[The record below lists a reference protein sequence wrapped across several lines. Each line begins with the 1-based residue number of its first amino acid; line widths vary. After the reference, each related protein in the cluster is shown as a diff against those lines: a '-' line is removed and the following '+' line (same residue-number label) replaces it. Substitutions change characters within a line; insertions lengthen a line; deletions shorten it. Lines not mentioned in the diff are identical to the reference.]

1 MTTFEAIQ
9 PEVAFG
15 ELVRIDLR
23 NQSLDDTLQQIADL
37 ARRVIPGVDDVSVTV
52 IDNGRPKTMVFS
64 TPLAVQL
71 DERQYE
77 SGFGPCLDAAATGM
91 TIVLNHRLDLPLYP
105 DFTRAALRAGI
116 SQTAAIALLVP
127 HRTAGALNLY
137 SAREAPFGAEEIVF
151 AERFAGFAAFAVSNA
166 DHVDSAE
173 ELARQMQEAMRSRA
187 VIEQAKGIVMGRY
200 GLTADEAF
208 RRLAKE
214 SQDTNTRLRDL
225 ARRIVVR
232 TSASADVRVA
242 KESSPADLLFG

>member
-15 ELVRIDLR
+15 ELARIDLR
-23 NQSLDDTLQQIADL
+23 NQSLDDTLLQIARL
-37 ARRVIPGVDDVSVTV
+37 ARRVIPEVDDVSVTV
-52 IDNGRPKTMVFS
+52 INDGLPKTMVFTS
-64 TPLAVQL
+64 PLAVQL

-91 TIVLNHRLDLPLYP
+91 TIVLNHRLDVPLYP
-105 DFTRAALRAGI
+105 EFTRTALRAGI

-137 SAREAPFGAEEIVF
+137 SARESPFRPEEIVF

-173 ELARQMQEAMRSRA
+173 ELARQLQEAMRSRA

-225 ARRIVVR
+225 AARIVAH
-232 TSASADVRVA
+232 ASGR
-242 KESSPADLLFG
+242 G

>member
-15 ELVRIDLR
+15 DLAKIDLR
-23 NQSLDDTLQQIADL
+23 NQSLGDTLQQIAEL
-37 ARRVIPGVDDVSVTV
+37 ARRVVPGVDAVSITV
-52 IDNGRPKTMVFS
+52 INNGRPKTMVFS
-64 TPLAVQL
+64 SPLAVQL

-91 TIVLNHRLDLPLYP
+91 TIVLNHRVDVPLYP
-105 DFTRAALRAGI
+105 EFTRAALRSGI
-116 SQTAAIALLVP
+116 FQTAAIALLVP

-137 SAREAPFGAEEIVF
+137 SARDTAFQAEEIAF

-166 DHVDSAE
+166 DHVDTAE
-173 ELARQMQEAMRSRA
+173 ELGRQLQEAMRSRA
-187 VIEQAKGIVMGRY
+187 VIEQAKGIVMARY
-200 GLTADEAF
+200 GVTADEAF

-225 ARRIVVR
+225 AGRLVAR
-232 TSASADVRVA
+232 TSGQR
-242 KESSPADLLFG
+242 

>member
-1 MTTFEAIQ
+1 MTTFEAVD
-9 PEVAFG
+9 PDAAFN
-15 ELVRIDLR
+15 ELTTINLR
-23 NQSLDDTLQQIADL
+23 DQSLDETLLQIAEL

-52 IDNGRPKTMVFS
+52 ITNGRPKTMVFTS
-64 TPLAVQL
+64 PLAVQL

-91 TIVLNHRLDLPLYP
+91 TIVLNHRLDSPLYP
-105 DFTRAALRAGI
+105 EFTRAALRSGV

-137 SAREAPFGAEEIVF
+137 SSRDAPFRESDIVF
-151 AERFAGFAAFAVSNA
+151 AERFASFAAFAVSNA

-173 ELARQMQEAMRSRA
+173 ELGRQLQEAMRSRA

-225 ARRIVVR
+225 AARIVAR
-232 TSASADVRVA
+232 ASAR
-242 KESSPADLLFG
+242 G